1 MNDDTVARPV
11 DGQVRPTME
20 PVAWF
25 RAPYGTLEPNPQFR
39 VTGPQSLE
47 WALPCYTEEQLR
59 LAVIAEREEIAARMR
74 NVCRYISD
82 TLAHGTANERT
93 VARTIMHMLPLHGVI
108 SNAKSTSSDAEHS
121 VD

>member
-39 VTGPQSLE
+39 VTGPHSLE

-59 LAVIAEREEIAARMR
+59 LAVAAERERRAVIADQLR
-74 NVCRYISD
+74 
-82 TLAHGTANERT
+82 TA
-93 VARTIMHMLPLHGVI
+93 AL
-108 SNAKSTSSDAEHS
+108 
-121 VD
+121 VDDWQTFDDLLRELKA